1 MSLKPSSAQSKDTAG
16 HSRVRR
22 WFQLLLDT
30 VSAFWADDC
39 YTKAAALSYY
49 AVLSVLP
56 LLILLVI
63 GASLVATYM
72 APGLDIN
79 RVLLDFVERYAPPE
93 IADWIQNTLPP
104 LEQQLPLLS
113 GINIL
118 ILLWSAANIFR
129 QLNLSINAIWGVY
142 DESESSSSVRSMATW
157 YMRDQYRSLTMLLAA
172 FGLFLLD
179 HILRLVLYVLREL
192 LSALPLA
199 ARWEGRFGTPVADAT
214 VFILDVLALSLL
226 YRYFPPVRIPWRV
239 VLPGAILGAIIIV
252 AAGIILGLIFSGL
265 FAGIYAALGGPIALM
280 LWVNMVGQGVL
291 LGCELTRQRWL
302 WLENSQ
308 RAVAVAP
315 GAIG

>member
-1 MSLKPSSAQSKDTAG
+1 MSSKPNSAQSKDTAG
-16 HSRVRR
+16 YGRVRR

-30 VSAFWADDC
+30 VGAFWADDC

-63 GASLVATYM
+63 GASLLASYM

-79 RVLLDFVERYAPPE
+79 QVLLAFVERYAPPE
-93 IADWIQNTLPP
+93 IVAWVQKTLPP
-104 LEQQLPLLS
+104 LEQELPLLS
-113 GINIL
+113 GINLL

-142 DESESSSSVRSMATW
+142 EQTGAASNVRSMATW
-157 YMRDQYRSLTMLLAA
+157 FMRDQYRSFLMLLAA
-172 FGLFLLD
+172 FGLFALD
-179 HILRLVLYVLREL
+179 TILRLVLFVLREL
-192 LSALPLA
+192 LSALPIA
-199 ARWEGRFGTPVADAT
+199 QRWEGRFGTPVADAT
-214 VFILDVLALSLL
+214 VFILDVLALALL
-226 YRYFPPVRIPWRV
+226 YRYFPPVRIPWRA
-239 VLPGAILGAIIIV
+239 VLPGAILGAIVIV
-252 AAGIILGLIFSGL
+252 AAGIILGLVFSGL

-302 WLENSQ
+302 LLDNDQ
-308 RAVAVAP
+308 RAVSVVP
-315 GAIG
+315 GAIV